1 MTHPHA
7 RKGFRPVYIVA
18 AIALA
23 FAGTM
28 VVTSDRQDPAYFDFE
43 SDATPSEKQPILWN
57 VG

>member
-1 MTHPHA
+1 MTRPHA

-28 VVTSDRQDPAYFDFE
+28 VVTSEKQDPAYFDFN
-43 SDATPSEKQPILWN
+43 SDSAPSEQQPILWN